1 MPNLA
6 LDLNIEGDYIDSFIY
21 SGVLYLLDSDFKFT
35 SYSWSSLCNFL
46 LERNGFKFDDAR
58 LILAYSKDNRLINA
72 STNKI
77 DTSISEGELFSLR
90 KDVVEIKTWPSD
102 INIFSNKLYF
112 SGDDGV
118 FFINTNHL
126 TAEFDKGNIQK
137 VFGMKGFSISPNT
150 NNRIALAVGREGV
163 FTSTLK
169 YGLKTPSEVKVSDNS
184 SIDIDWL
191 DESLFVN
198 SDNLVVE
205 NFHKITQKKDA
216 ESNDLFVKIKREI
229 EKEYDGAIVDSV
241 KILNSSYRKYLD
253 IALSYPPKTL
263 KLNDNYRYGW
273 SSGDCNFVL
282 NKNNEIIVQNKMS
295 GVVERFAI
303 PDDFSEPEK
312 IRTSGCGTMIESN
325 EGLLFS
331 ISGNDVEMISNDFA
345 SWRVF
350 PRAKNHANH
359 LHLINEDNIN
369 IKVYNKKES
378 NFNSF
383 LSREKDEQYK
393 YGVSG
398 FISEE

>member
-6 LDLNIEGDYIDSFIY
+6 LDLNIEGDFIDSFIY
-21 SGVLYLLDSDFKFT
+21 SGVLYLLDSDFNFT
-35 SYSWSSLCNFL
+35 SYSWNSICNFISK
-46 LERNGFKFDDAR
+46 RNGFKFDDANS
-58 LILAYSKDNRLINA
+58 ILNYSKDNRLTNT
-72 STNKI
+72 STNYI
-77 DTSISEGELFSLR
+77 DTLINESELSSLR
-90 KDVVEIKTWPSD
+90 KDAIAIKTWPSD

-118 FFINTNHL
+118 FFINTSHT
-126 TAEFDKGNIQK
+126 TAEFDKKPIQK

-169 YGLKTPSEVKVSDNS
+169 YGVKTPSEVQVSDNS

-191 DESLFVN
+191 DENLFVN
-198 SDNLVVE
+198 SDNLVIK
-205 NFHKITQKKDA
+205 NFYKITQKKDA
-216 ESNDLFVKIKREI
+216 ESNELFMQIKREL
-229 EKEYDGAIVDSV
+229 EKDYDGEIVDNAKV
-241 KILNSSYRKYLD
+241 LKSSYNRYLD
-253 IALSYPPKTL
+253 IALSYPPQTL
-263 KLNDNYRYGW
+263 KLNENYKYGW

-282 NKNNEIIVQNKMS
+282 NDKNEIIVQNKIS
-295 GVVERFAI
+295 GKVERFAI
-303 PDDFSEPEK
+303 PNNFLVPEK

-325 EGLLFS
+325 DGHLFS
-331 ISGNDVEMISNDFA
+331 ISGDDVEIISDDFA

-383 LSREKDEQYK
+383 LSKDKDENYK
-393 YGVSG
+393 YNVSN

>member
-35 SYSWSSLCNFL
+35 SYSWNSICNFL
-46 LERNGFKFDDAR
+46 LERNGFRFDDAS
-58 LILAYSKDNRLINA
+58 LILNYSKDNRLTNT
-72 STNKI
+72 SKNKI
-77 DTSISEGELFSLR
+77 NTLISKNELFSLR
-90 KDVVEIKTWPSD
+90 VDVVEIKTWPSD
-102 INIFSNKLYF
+102 ISIFSNKLYF

-118 FFINTNHL
+118 FFINTSHL
-126 TAEFDKGNIQK
+126 TAEFDKTQIQK

-150 NNRIALAVGREGV
+150 NNRIALAVGSEGV

-169 YGLKTPSEVKVSDNS
+169 SGLKTPSEVKVSNHS

-216 ESNDLFVKIKREI
+216 ESNDLFMKIKRDI
-229 EKEYDGAIVDSV
+229 EMEYNGAIVDSR
-241 KILNSSYRKYLD
+241 KILNKSYKEYLD
-253 IALSYPPKTL
+253 IVLSSPPKTL
-263 KLNDNYRYGW
+263 KLNDSYRYGW

-295 GVVERFAI
+295 GAVEKFVI
-303 PDDFSEPEK
+303 PNDFSEAEK
-312 IRTSGCGTMIESN
+312 IRTSGCGTMIESS

-331 ISGNDVEMISNDFA
+331 ISGDKIEIISNDFA

-369 IKVYNKKES
+369 IKIYNKKES

-383 LSREKDEQYK
+383 LSRGKDEQYK
-393 YGVSG
+393 YGVSN